1 MLLYVILSSMK
12 SDFYMNRALRLAAKA
27 QGMTSPNPMVGA
39 VIVKNGEIISEGFHK
54 KPGTLHAE
62 AIAIEKAGRDA
73 EGSTLYVNLEPC
85 CHTEKRTPPCTM
97 AIIHAGVKK
106 VIIGMRDP
114 NPKVSGR
121 GVLELQKAG
130 IIVESGVLEEEARR
144 LNEFY
149 IKYITSGKP
158 FVILKVAMTLDGKIA
173 TPDGQSKWITGEKAR
188 KSVHRLRSR
197 VDAIMTAIGT
207 VKADDPKLTKRI
219 RGGKDPYRVVI
230 DPKLEIP
237 LSAEILQV
245 PPETTIVTN
254 VRNSKADFL
263 EKGGVNVIYYKEK
276 INLSSLMERLGKM
289 EITSVLIEGGSS
301 LNAHALEDG
310 IVDKIMFFV
319 APKIIGGKKSFPA
332 VGGKSFKRLE
342 EAHSVEDLK
351 MKRIGED
358 LLIEGY
364 IK

>member
-1 MLLYVILSSMK
+1 MT
-12 SDFYMNRALRLAAKA
+12 DEFYMNRALRLASKA

-39 VIVKNGEIISEGFHK
+39 VIVKKGEIISEGFHK
-54 KPGTLHAE
+54 KPGTPHAE
-62 AIAIEKAGRDA
+62 AIAIEKAGKDA
-73 EGSTLYVNLEPC
+73 DGSTLYVNLEPC
-85 CHTEKRTPPCTM
+85 CHTEKRTPPCTK

-106 VIIGMRDP
+106 VIFGMKDP

-121 GVLELQKAG
+121 GILELQKAG
-130 IIVESGVLEEEARR
+130 IVVKSGILEEEARR

-188 KSVHRLRSR
+188 KLVHRLRSR

-219 RGGKDPYRVVI
+219 RGGKDPHRIVI
-230 DPKLEIP
+230 DPKLEI
-237 LSAEILQV
+237 SVDAEILQI
-245 PPETTIVTN
+245 PPETTIITN
-254 VRNSKADFL
+254 VSNSKANYL
-263 EKGGVNVIYYKEK
+263 EKKGINIIYYKEK
-276 INLSSLMERLGKM
+276 INLQALMERLGKM
-289 EITSVLIEGGSS
+289 GITSVLIEGGSS
-301 LNAHALEDG
+301 LNAHSLEDG
-310 IVDKIMFFV
+310 IVDKIMFFI
-319 APKIIGGKKSFPA
+319 APKIIGGKRSFSA
-332 VGGKSFKRLE
+332 VGGESYKRLE
-342 EAHSVEDLK
+342 EAYSVADLK